1 MENKKINAN
10 SYDLLPPLYDIRG
23 FFILSFAYRN
33 SIFRQLRFFSENMKE
48 KHLECAIG
56 TGTFTK
62 LCLLMKGFFGNK
74 LVTNVVGVDYSEALM
89 GGAKKKLKNC
99 ELKIEDLRNL
109 SFEDASFDSVNL
121 PNGFHTIDGIE
132 KVLDETTRVLKP
144 GGSYYVNV
152 LTPPGGGFLNW
163 ISKAVN
169 NYGKNIGILNR
180 PYSGEEARGL
190 LESRNLEILS
200 QTQVGNCAYFKARK
214 IS

>member
-10 SYDLLPPLYDIRG
+10 SYDLLPAIYDIRG
-23 FFILSFAYRN
+23 FFILTFAYRN
-33 SIFRQLRFFSENMKE
+33 SIFRQLRFFAENMKE

-56 TGTFTK
+56 TGSFTK
-62 LCLLMKGFFGNK
+62 LCLLMKRLIGNK
-74 LVTNVVGVDYSEALM
+74 TQTQLVGVDYSEALM
-89 GGAKKKLKNC
+89 GGAKKKLKHC

-109 SFEDASFDSVNL
+109 SFPDASFDSVNL

-152 LTPPGGGFLNW
+152 LTPPGSGFLNR

-180 PYSGEEARGL
+180 PYTVEEARQL
-190 LESRNLEILS
+190 LESRKLEIIS
-200 QTQVGNCAYFKARK
+200 ETKVGNCAYFKARK
-214 IS
+214 I